1 MDPVH
6 NPYRPGAGR
15 RPPALAGRDALLTA
29 FDVVVR
35 RSEEL
40 GEGDRGW
47 ILNGLRGVGKTV
59 LLNELLRRAGER
71 DWITAKVEA
80 GAGESL
86 PVALSQALVRGMR
99 TATGRHPESRLR
111 RMLGVFKAF
120 SVKADATGMVSLGVE
135 VEPIRGV
142 ADSGR
147 FAEDLAALFEVMGE
161 TARELGIGVLIL
173 VDELQEADVAE
184 LAAINTALH
193 HLGQAEMPLP
203 LMLVGAG
210 LPSLPAQLADATS
223 YAERL
228 YDYRPV
234 GLLDRPAAVDALTI
248 PTRALGV
255 EWDAEALT
263 MAADVAGGY
272 PYFLQAIGKHV
283 WDNAISSPISAD
295 DVWVGLH
302 DARREVDDGLYRSR
316 WERAT
321 PAQRDLLRALAD
333 LAGDG
338 PATVSALA
346 SRMHKSRAS
355 DLSVARNEL
364 IKKGLVYPPER
375 GMLAFTVP
383 GMHEF
388 VLRQDVQEVD
398 STSIRCPTVQQPSRI
413 SISLVAAARRPR
425 PAAPGAGLD
434 HGHQLDHRVAGDP
447 ERGFQLAQPGSVAVG
462 VGHLERHTA
471 IEGDGAVAA
480 EPHAR
485 RARRGDRAGQHLKQR
500 PHRRRAEAAT
510 QIPQRLVRRRLAA
523 AHGGGEFGPHLAVA
537 QPGKQTQRQH
547 EIHAH
552 RDGSARN
559 RRSVVLVSASTASTS
574 STGICPVNS
583 PMPGGE
589 HRGTSYGRGR
599 GRIGRRSSSVAEL
612 RSWSTVLLPAVA
624 PVSTATR
631 GTFATPAPCVT
642 LTALSQS

>member
-1 MDPVH
+1 M
-6 NPYRPGAGR
+6 
-15 RPPALAGRDALLTA
+15 
-29 FDVVVR
+29 
-35 RSEEL
+35 
-40 GEGDRGW
+40 
-47 ILNGLRGVGKTV
+47 
-59 LLNELLRRAGER
+59 
-71 DWITAKVEA
+71 
-80 GAGESL
+80 
-86 PVALSQALVRGMR
+86 
-99 TATGRHPESRLR
+99 
-111 RMLGVFKAF
+111 
-120 SVKADATGMVSLGVE
+120 
-135 VEPIRGV
+135 

-295 DVWVGLH
+295 DVRVGLH

-398 STSIRCPTVQQPSRI
+398 
-413 SISLVAAARRPR
+413 
-425 PAAPGAGLD
+425 
-434 HGHQLDHRVAGDP
+434 
-447 ERGFQLAQPGSVAVG
+447 
-462 VGHLERHTA
+462 
-471 IEGDGAVAA
+471 
-480 EPHAR
+480 
-485 RARRGDRAGQHLKQR
+485 
-500 PHRRRAEAAT
+500 
-510 QIPQRLVRRRLAA
+510 
-523 AHGGGEFGPHLAVA
+523 
-537 QPGKQTQRQH
+537 
-547 EIHAH
+547 
-552 RDGSARN
+552 
-559 RRSVVLVSASTASTS
+559 
-574 STGICPVNS
+574 
-583 PMPGGE
+583 
-589 HRGTSYGRGR
+589 
-599 GRIGRRSSSVAEL
+599 
-612 RSWSTVLLPAVA
+612 
-624 PVSTATR
+624 
-631 GTFATPAPCVT
+631 
-642 LTALSQS
+642 